1 MSSFHYFYVASLLLV
16 GLPPLGFVNPLLYS
30 LSRTYAKGAVRPFK
44 DITIGN
50 NKCSSFSEHCCHH
63 GFSAAPGWDATTG
76 VGSPNFT
83 VISDILGTYLGACL
97 GMDCGGG
104 TCQRGACVCNDG
116 FHRNA
121 AGRCIALP
129 PFPLKQMLMTCGGV
143 VALATIIILWKSCC
157 GLDDK
162 ANRRGGGGGKQK
174 GMLHRIRK
182 AIFPYKFVIVSN
194 KDKSGGGGGSR
205 RAMSTRPTAQE
216 TAPIMQQQTYSSS
229 MADEYGTGALE
240 DGITDDPV

>member
-1 MSSFHYFYVASLLLV
+1 LCCIILNLYFASS

-30 LSRTYAKGAVRPFK
+30 LARTYANASVRPFR
-44 DITIGN
+44 DVTIGDN
-50 NKCSSFSEHCCHH
+50 RCSAFSEHCCQQ
-63 GFSAAPGWDATTG
+63 GFRATPGWDACTG
-76 VGSPNFT
+76 VGTPNFT

-104 TCQRGACVCNDG
+104 TCSRGACVCNDG

-143 VALATIIILWKSCC
+143 VAFATICILWKSCC
-157 GLDDK
+157 SAEDK
-162 ANRRGGGGGKQK
+162 ANRRGGAKQK
-174 GMLHRIRK
+174 GLLHRIRK

-194 KDKSGGGGGSR
+194 KDKQGGGGR
-205 RAMSTRPTAQE
+205 RQMNTRPTAQE
-216 TAPIMQQQTYSSS
+216 TAPIMQHQAAPPYNSP